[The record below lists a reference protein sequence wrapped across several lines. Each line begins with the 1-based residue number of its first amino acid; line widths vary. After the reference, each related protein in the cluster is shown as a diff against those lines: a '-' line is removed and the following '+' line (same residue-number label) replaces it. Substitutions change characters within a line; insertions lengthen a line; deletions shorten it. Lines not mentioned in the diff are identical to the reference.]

1 MKGMNGVMMN
11 MGWSH
16 YATVL
21 LAVEVSV
28 LNEYMKLVGGIIAS
42 VLAVYSIALKHIEIM
57 KMKNKFENNKK
68 NK

>member
-1 MKGMNGVMMN
+1 MNELMIN
-11 MGWSH
+11 IGWSH

-28 LNEYMKLVGGIIAS
+28 LNEYMKLVGGVIAS

-57 KMKNKFENNKK
+57 KMKNKFNNKK
-68 NK
+68 